1 MQILIADD
9 HVAIQQRL
17 VKIVSQV
24 RNAQVVGV
32 ASDGIEALK
41 LIQDLKPELAILD
54 LRMPGMDGFELIRNV
69 KQNYPSTIL
78 LVLTNFATSAHRE
91 RCLKLGVK
99 YFFDKTTEFEQAIE
113 MIERLA
119 SLCDIRPV

>member
-1 MQILIADD
+1 MHVLIADD

-17 VKIVSQV
+17 VKAVSQV

-41 LIQDLKPELAILD
+41 LIQDLKPELAILN
-54 LRMPGMDGFELIRNV
+54 LRMPAMDGFELIRSL

-91 RCLKLGVK
+91 KCTKLGVK

-119 SLCDIRPV
+119 SSFDIHPA